1 MTTDD
6 KNNTASVR
14 ISNKQIYE
22 GLNDINK
29 TLALHNQK
37 LEIHI
42 QNERQKLEDHENRIR
57 KVEETMWRSSWIT
70 SVITAIITAFAVGI
84 MVNLTG
90 V

>member
-6 KNNTASVR
+6 KQNTGSVR

-42 QNERQKLEDHENRIR
+42 QNERQTLEDHENRIR
-57 KVEETMWRSSWIT
+57 KVEENMWRSSWVT
-70 SVITAIITAFAVGI
+70 SVLTASITAVIGALLL
-84 MVNLTG
+84 NLTG